1 MTSEYAVTVA
11 NEIKRLPTWK
21 RTYISILWAIYM
33 LLNKAIFSALPI
45 ASENGEDRWLFI
57 WQAGKL
63 LSFSGYTGSEE
74 GFEAYQAKYK
84 ADAYA
89 KDGSKPYH
97 IFHVSMST
105 MEAGIMANGYY
116 ESEL

>member
-1 MTSEYAVTVA
+1 MTSIYTNNVKRV
-11 NEIKRLPTWK
+11 ISRLPSWK
-21 RTYISILWAIYM
+21 RFYVGILWSIYM
-33 LLNKAIFSALPI
+33 VLNKAIFSGLPI
-45 ASENGEDRWLFI
+45 ASQNGENRWLYV

-63 LSFSGYTGSEE
+63 LSFSGYTGTEA
-74 GFEAYQAKYK
+74 GFPAYEAKYK

-89 KDGSKPYH
+89 KDGSRPYH